1 MTRHD
6 RIAGAQGQVYDL
18 LVVGGGIT
26 GAGVA
31 REAAWSGLST
41 LLVEK
46 NDYAAGTSSR
56 SSKLLHGGLR
66 YLENY
71 EFHLV
76 FEAVRERME
85 GYRLAP
91 HLVEPIPFLFPQ
103 YVHDRPGINI
113 LSLGLWLYDAMA
125 GLQTFGLHKRL
136 SAAQFAEVAPGIRTE
151 GLRGGFRYWDA
162 RTDDARLTLEII
174 LDAQQLGATTLN
186 RMSVEKAQR
195 DAEGLWNCELADEL
209 TGERLTVRARS
220 VVIAAGAWLDAV
232 APIFEGGEPRK
243 RMRPTKGVHLL
254 VPRSRLPIRETM
266 VVMHPRD
273 KRVSFAIPIDDHV
286 VIGTSDTDHPQLSL
300 EPGVSADD
308 VTYMLEGVNHL
319 FPDAHLTAADVYTSY
334 AGLRPLVFEGEKAE
348 SQVSREHDVFTVAE
362 SVFAIAGGKLT
373 TWRIMAS
380 DVLRPL
386 MKARKAKGFK
396 PERKLRALYRRVLPG
411 VGTYK
416 SRAEILSSTDNI
428 ARQHNLPAEAV
439 RTLLQAYGA
448 RTQAVIEFAKTR
460 PDGFQ
465 TLGKGQLIAGVFDFA
480 VAHEDALT
488 LDDLMRRRTPLFYN
502 EPDQGRAAAAV
513 VARRVAPMLGWDD
526 TRVQQEVAA
535 YQTMCDLYRPQV
547 S

>member
-1 MTRHD
+1 MARQD
-6 RIAGAQGQVYDL
+6 RIAQARGQVYDL

-46 NDYAAGTSSR
+46 HDYASGTSSR

-113 LSLGLWLYDAMA
+113 LSMGLWLYDAMA

-136 SAAQFAEVAPGIRTE
+136 SPSQFAEAAPGIRAE

-186 RMSVEKAQR
+186 RMSVEKAHR
-195 DAEGLWNCELADEL
+195 DAEGVWNCELADEL
-209 TGERLTVRARS
+209 TGERMTVRARS

-286 VIGTSDTDHPQLSL
+286 VIGTSDTDHPDPAM

-308 VTYMLEGVNHL
+308 VAYMLEGVNHL
-319 FPDAHLTAADVYTSY
+319 FPDAHLTASDVYTSY
-334 AGLRPLVFEGEKAE
+334 AGLRPLVYEGEKAE
-348 SQVSREHDVFTVAE
+348 SQVSREHDVFAIAE
-362 SVFAIAGGKLT
+362 GVCAIAGGKLT
-373 TWRIMAS
+373 TWRIMAT
-380 DVLRPL
+380 DVLKPV
-386 MKARKAKGFK
+386 MKARKAAGHK
-396 PERKLRALYRRVLPG
+396 PARRLRDLYRRVLPG
-411 VGTYK
+411 VGTYV
-416 SRAEILSSTDNI
+416 SRQQILDSADNI
-428 ARQHNLPAEAV
+428 ARQHGLPIEVV
-439 RTLLQAYGA
+439 RTLLTIYGA
-448 RTQAVIEFAKTR
+448 RTQAVIEYAKTR
-460 PDGFQ
+460 PDGWQ
-465 TLGKGQLIAGVFDFA
+465 TVGHGQLIAGAFDFA
-480 VAHEDALT
+480 VEHEDALS
-488 LDDLMRRRTPLFYN
+488 LDDLLRRRSNLYYT
-502 EPDQGRAAAAV
+502 EPDQGRSVAAS
-513 VARRVAPMLGWDD
+513 VARRVASQLGWSDAQIS
-526 TRVQQEVAA
+526 QQVEA
-535 YQTMCDLYRPQV
+535 YLAMCDMYRPAAG
-547 S
+547 